1 MTNLV
6 EVQQLHVR
14 LSAFRY
20 THLARI
26 DLATFSTLREAT
38 SCAEIAAALKM
49 KMKIK
54 RKMKMKIPGH
64 ACRRKGV
71 EIPWAAPG
79 GFQVG

>member
-1 MTNLV
+1 
-6 EVQQLHVR
+6 
-14 LSAFRY
+14 
-20 THLARI
+20 
-26 DLATFSTLREAT
+26 
-38 SCAEIAAALKM
+38 M